1 MLASGD
7 LGGIF
12 TLFFRKEHHSPS
24 TSRVGNPALT
34 TMSQSILQKHYSE
47 KVVPE
52 LMKKFGYK
60 NLHQVPAVK
69 KIVLNSGFTATA
81 DKNHVQYVSDE
92 ISKIAGQRPVTTKAK
107 LSISNFKLREGQ
119 PIGCKVTLRGAAM
132 YDFLVR
138 LINVA
143 LPCIRDFRGVPTRLD
158 GQGNYTMGVGDHTIF
173 PEVSAEGNTATIGMD
188 ICINTSA
195 LSDDEGRE
203 LLKLFGMPF
212 RKTSAELESEEAAAA
227 TAKTAAAK

>member
-1 MLASGD
+1 
-7 LGGIF
+7 
-12 TLFFRKEHHSPS
+12 
-24 TSRVGNPALT
+24 
-34 TMSQSILQKHYSE
+34 MSQSILQKHYTE
-47 KVVPE
+47 KVVPA
-52 LMKKFGYK
+52 LMEKFGYK
-60 NLHQVPAVK
+60 NPHQVPAVK
-69 KIVLNSGFTATA
+69 KIVINSGFSATA
-81 DKNHVQYVSDE
+81 DKNHVQYVNDE
-92 ISKIAGQRPVTTKAK
+92 IAKITGQSPVTTKAK

-158 GQGNYTMGVGDHTIF
+158 GQGNYTLGVSDHTIF
-173 PEVSAEGNTATIGMD
+173 PEVSAEGTSDNIGMD
-188 ICINTSA
+188 VCINTSA

-212 RKTSAELESEEAAAA
+212 RKTSTEVAAEEAAAEA
-227 TAKTAAAK
+227 NA